1 MFVNIL
7 IANDKFSLLNRDNL
21 RQQIEMQ
28 LSQKQKTFYEFV
40 SAALKARL
48 DFENFQR
55 KDAPNS

>member
-7 IANDKFSLLNRDNL
+7 TANDKFSLLNRDNL

-28 LSQKQKTFYEFV
+28 LSQKQKIFYEFV

-48 DFENFQR
+48 DFKNFQR